1 VNSLDDLRIG
11 AVKPLIC
18 PQTLLEKWPISGV
31 ATALVARSRQDFIR
45 ILSGQDDRLAVVVGP
60 CSIHHHDEAIEYA
73 RLLATQAS
81 QLSRD
86 LLIVMRV
93 YFEKPRTTVGWKG
106 YINDPHLD
114 GSLAINDGPRKACIY
129 WNDKVR
135 PERDF

>member
-1 VNSLDDLRIG
+1 M
-11 AVKPLIC
+11 
-18 PQTLLEKWPISGV
+18 

-93 YFEKPRTTVGWKG
+93 YFEKPRSTVGWKG

-114 GSLAINDGPRKACIY
+114 GSLAINDGPRKACVY
-129 WNDKVR
+129 RNDKVR